1 MADHHPPEGASRQ
14 RSTGVRDLALGFWRY
29 LVVVAGAGLL
39 AIVITAGER
48 SIYRYA
54 RAVPE
59 AAKVAVPAACQHHD
73 ESSGSKQDKPTVCH
87 RDVRTDKGASAAGM
101 GAR

>member
-1 MADHHPPEGASRQ
+1 M
-14 RSTGVRDLALGFWRY
+14 GVRDLALGFWRY

-39 AIVITAGER
+39 LAMVITAGER
-48 SIYRYA
+48 NIYRYA
-54 RAVPE
+54 RAVLQPPE
-59 AAKVAVPAACQHHD
+59 PAKVSMPAACQHHD

-87 RDVRTDKGASAAGM
+87 RDVRTDKDVSAAKD